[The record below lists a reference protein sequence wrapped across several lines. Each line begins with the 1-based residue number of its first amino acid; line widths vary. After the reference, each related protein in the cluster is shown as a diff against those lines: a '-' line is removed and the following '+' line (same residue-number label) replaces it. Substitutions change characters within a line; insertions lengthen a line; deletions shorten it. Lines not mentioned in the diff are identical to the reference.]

1 MASTPQGV
9 SMLPPIAIHSTLG
22 QSRQPFVPIRGN
34 FVRVFVC
41 GPTVYDYPHLGHAK
55 TYTQFD
61 FIVRTLRWLGYDVF
75 YLQNITDI
83 DDKIIARSAERGIS
97 WRALADEFEQI
108 YMDDMRALHNTAVN
122 KYARATDYVPQILAQ
137 VRSLLDTGHAYRT
150 NDGVYFDIASFAEYG
165 KLSGRTQLHVDDA
178 VSRIDDS
185 VAKRNWNDFCL
196 WKAEKP
202 GEPSWQSTLGAGRP
216 GWHIEDTAITETELG
231 PQYDLHGGA
240 IDLIFP
246 HHEAEIAQMEAI
258 TGHAPLAKYWL
269 HTGFLN
275 IDHEKMAKSTQNF
288 VTIRQ
293 ALTQHDYRILRFFF
307 LSHHYR
313 SSLNYSED
321 SLTHA
326 RNGLKRLD
334 EFLFRVDREV
344 NDDAIT
350 PRLTQLRDAIVH
362 ALREDFHTPQALAAI
377 YGFITEAHTSSL
389 PLGRGVFRLFSE
401 LNGLFDFME
410 LKELTNVACVED
422 EGVAALIHQRDEL
435 RARRKFGEAD
445 AIRDNLLAR
454 GIQIYDTTEGVRWRR
469 A

>member
-1 MASTPQGV
+1 
-9 SMLPPIAIHSTLG
+9 MLPAIELHSTLG
-22 QSRQPFVPIRGN
+22 QSRQSFIPIRDN

-83 DDKIIARSAERGIS
+83 DDKIIARAAKRGIS
-97 WRALADEFEQI
+97 WKALADEFEQI
-108 YMDDMRALHNTAVN
+108 YLDDMRALHNTAVN
-122 KYARATDYVPQILAQ
+122 KYARATDYIPQIVTQ
-137 VRSLLDTGHAYRT
+137 VRSLLETGHAYHT
-150 NDGVYFDIASFAEYG
+150 NDGVYFDIASFPEYG
-165 KLSGRTQLHVDDA
+165 KLSGRTQLRVDDA

-202 GEPSWQSTLGAGRP
+202 GEPSWQSPLGAGRP

-258 TGHAPLAKYWL
+258 TGRAPLATYWL

-275 IDHEKMAKSTQNF
+275 IDHEKMAKSTRNF

-293 ALTQHDYRILRFFF
+293 ALTRYDYRTLRYFF

-313 SSLNYSED
+313 SSLNYSDE
-321 SLTHA
+321 SLTQA
-326 RNGLKRLD
+326 RNSLKRLD
-334 EFLFRVDREV
+334 EFVFRVDAEMD
-344 NDDAIT
+344 DDAIA
-350 PRLTQLRDAIVH
+350 PRLTQLRDTISQ

-377 YGFITEAHTSSL
+377 YGFITDAHTFGF
-389 PLGRGVFRLFSE
+389 PLGRGVFQLFGE
-401 LNGLFDFME
+401 FNGLFDFMTLRE
-410 LKELTNVACVED
+410 PTEIASIED
-422 EGVAALIHQRDEL
+422 EGIAALIDTRDDL
-435 RARRKFGEAD
+435 RARRKFREAD
-445 AIRDNLLAR
+445 AIRDALLAR
-454 GIQIYDTTEGVRWRR
+454 GVQIYDTPEGVRWRR